1 MACVWRNGQITIINK
16 RNCHTVAHRYNWTFS
31 SATGLKPVMAA
42 QSPWRQGRGCWTAR
56 ELQFSK
62 QSFFFLDVLLLPSRQ
77 GREGSWSH
85 AQGPSEVFGG
95 QVLLEE
101 TRGQRSQSSPGF
113 AQDES
118 YRCGIWSNRRGT
130 KANIVMSQGRGGG
143 GSVTWI
149 NVRVVSQATLG
160 LKSNLRSWLV

>member
-118 YRCGIWSNRRGT
+118 YRCGIWSQHLSWLGRRWDP
-130 KANIVMSQGRGGG
+130 SFP
-143 GSVTWI
+143 
-149 NVRVVSQATLG
+149 RVLG
-160 LKSNLRSWLV
+160 LQAHFSQWVPAVQLEKALSVRLP